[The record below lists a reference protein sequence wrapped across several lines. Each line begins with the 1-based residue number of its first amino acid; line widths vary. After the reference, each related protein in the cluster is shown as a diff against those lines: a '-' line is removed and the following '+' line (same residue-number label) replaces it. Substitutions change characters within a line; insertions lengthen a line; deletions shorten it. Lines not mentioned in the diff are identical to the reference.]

1 MEITYHKKAFIK
13 IIGGLNHLF
22 SSATMPTSS
31 QSNFSSVSK
40 QNGLVKIIINFT
52 PGLDNSLIEEINKNN
67 PDILIS
73 PQQLQ
78 KQLQRFYGQS
88 KANLQAQKDV
98 IFFELFEEKED
109 EAGLLLL
116 DSKIYFI
123 HGPGEYEIKS
133 IHIKGIDGGG
143 GVGISSNLNDAKD
156 NVDIYVC
163 EIEQMK
169 FCCFWRIPEK
179 KLTTGQLSSIG
190 EVDVVIFPYKDAELK
205 NHLKIFDFIHQIN
218 PVLIILI
225 QAPCLNDRS
234 IVLPLEDYKNNTN
247 IKDFIK
253 QAGEERV
260 MFVDKFNVHKKDLA
274 KINKSF
280 IFLR

>member
-22 SSATMPTSS
+22 SSVVVPASS

-52 PGLDNSLIEEINKNN
+52 PSLDNSLIEEINKNN

-88 KANLQAQKDV
+88 RANLQAQKDV
-98 IFFELFEEKED
+98 IFFELFEGKED
-109 EAGLLLL
+109 ETGLL

-133 IHIKGIDGGG
+133 IHIKGIDGGRG
-143 GVGISSNLNDAKD
+143 NGISPDLNEAKAS
-156 NVDIYVC
+156 VDIYVC

-169 FCCFWRIPEK
+169 LCCFWHIPEK

-190 EVDVVIFPYKDAELK
+190 EIDVLIFPYKDAELK
-205 NHLKIFDFIHQIN
+205 NHLKIFDFIYQIN
-218 PVLIILI
+218 PVLILLI

-234 IVLPLEDYKNNTN
+234 IVLTLEDYKSNVN

-260 MFVDKFNVHKKDLA
+260 LFVDKFNLHKKDLA

-280 IFLR
+280 VFLR